1 MEKQLSQVE
10 NQKNELI
17 EKLLHHGIYKKESL
31 HLFELT
37 VIELEEEY
45 NKVIDQKNTDY

>member
-1 MEKQLSQVE
+1 MEHQPSSQI
-10 NQKNELI
+10 NQKDILI
-17 EKLLHHGIYKKESL
+17 EKLLDHGIYKKESL

-45 NKVIDQKNTDY
+45 NKILLQKDTR